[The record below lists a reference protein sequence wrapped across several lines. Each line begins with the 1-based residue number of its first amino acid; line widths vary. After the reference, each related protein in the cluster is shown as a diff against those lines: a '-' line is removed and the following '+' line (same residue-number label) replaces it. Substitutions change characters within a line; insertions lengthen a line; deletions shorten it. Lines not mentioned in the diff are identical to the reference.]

1 MSTKKFLLP
10 GSDKYTVDDA
20 LSVSSLAVN
29 IFKRKVIA
37 TDLSPDLREE
47 DWKIVCE
54 ESAITTNTT
63 TTPSLTDCLAIWH
76 FLENGEWKKEG
87 EVVKEQKAV
96 VPVEIVKS
104 PLARIAYIPILSPG
118 TQRRD
123 ARDLKLSQILETKSY
138 QPNPSKPSTA
148 KKLTVKKP
156 KPTTT
161 ATKSLSQLPPPP
173 PSSSSSSSS
182 SAAAAGV
189 SASADAG
196 ASSTASAIRASIPKT
211 T

>member
-1 MSTKKFLLP
+1 MASRRIRTGYVQKRDLEKVPPYHDGIGRREYHHHFLLLMPLFSPFSLP

-76 FLENGEWKKEG
+76 FLEME
-87 EVVKEQKAV
+87 
-96 VPVEIVKS
+96 
-104 PLARIAYIPILSPG
+104 
-118 TQRRD
+118 
-123 ARDLKLSQILETKSY
+123 
-138 QPNPSKPSTA
+138 
-148 KKLTVKKP
+148 
-156 KPTTT
+156 
-161 ATKSLSQLPPPP
+161 
-173 PSSSSSSSS
+173 
-182 SAAAAGV
+182 
-189 SASADAG
+189 
-196 ASSTASAIRASIPKT
+196 
-211 T
+211 